1 MRRVTRNQVCALPAG
16 IPADIRAASAAIS
29 RIAVKGKGR
38 GRGCCVLG
46 LLGLLGVLGVLAGLV
61 LLTRRAGRV
70 P

>member
-38 GRGCCVLG
+38 GCCVLG